1 MEDNFTRIVKDKTRR
16 EILIYLYNKNK
27 ATYSDILH
35 DLNLSTGKL
44 NYHLKIL
51 QPLISKEGEY
61 YMLNEKG
68 RQLVEIMLSL
78 GDNKRESE
86 YTKYISQFLAIISLI
101 FLFIAGGLLS
111 HIHIFYT
118 IYSISIILLLVSAF
132 FLYTKEVKGLENTM
146 IFLTILFP
154 YAFYLNGHIFVYS
167 VLPAYLIVT
176 SSVRINYYIY
186 ELIPTLIYYFGI
198 LPKFMNYNEKLMIT
212 LWTIILGI
220 DTLLSFSYSYL
231 IDLTPLLLGLSTI
244 ISRESI
250 QSYKILFILTLAV
263 IMGGT
268 LFKMIIIKS

>member
-51 QPLISKEGEY
+51 QPLLTKEGEY

-78 GDNKRESE
+78 GSDKRDSE
-86 YTKYISQFLAIISLI
+86 YAKYLPQFLAVASLI

-111 HIHIFYT
+111 HIHEFYI
-118 IYSISIILLLVSAF
+118 IYSVSIILLLASAF
-132 FLYTKEVKGLENTM
+132 FLYTQEVKGLENAM
-146 IFLTILFP
+146 IFLSILFP

-176 SSVRINYYIY
+176 SIVSIHYNIY
-186 ELIPTLIYYFGI
+186 ELIPTSIYYFGI
-198 LPKFMNYNEKLMIT
+198 LPMFINYNEKLMIA
-212 LWTIILGI
+212 LWTIILVI
-220 DTLLSFSYSYL
+220 DALSSFSYSYL
-231 IDLTPLLLGLSTI
+231 IDLTPLLLGLSALI
-244 ISRESI
+244 NRETT
-250 QSYKILFILTLAV
+250 QNYRILFILTLAV
-263 IMGGT
+263 IIGGV
-268 LFKMIIIKS
+268 LFRIEVLR

>member
-27 ATYSDILH
+27 AIYSDILH

-51 QPLISKEGEY
+51 QPLLTKEGEY

-78 GDNKRESE
+78 GSDKRDSE
-86 YTKYISQFLAIISLI
+86 YAKYLPQFLAVASLI

-111 HIHIFYT
+111 HIQEFYI
-118 IYSISIILLLVSAF
+118 IYSVSIILLLASAF
-132 FLYTKEVKGLENTM
+132 FLYTQEVKGLENAM
-146 IFLTILFP
+146 IFLLILFP

-176 SSVRINYYIY
+176 SIVSIHYNIY
-186 ELIPTLIYYFGI
+186 ELIPTSIYYFGI
-198 LPKFMNYNEKLMIT
+198 LPMFINYNEKLMIA
-212 LWTIILGI
+212 LWTIILVI
-220 DTLLSFSYSYL
+220 DALSSFSYSYL
-231 IDLTPLLLGLSTI
+231 IDLTPLLLGLSALI
-244 ISRESI
+244 NRETT
-250 QSYKILFILTLAV
+250 QNYRILFILTLTV
-263 IMGGT
+263 IIGGV
-268 LFKMIIIKS
+268 LFKINVLK

>member
-27 ATYSDILH
+27 STYSDILH

-51 QPLISKEGEY
+51 QPLITKEGEY

-68 RQLVEIMLSL
+68 KQLVEIMLSL
-78 GDNKRESE
+78 GNDKKESE
-86 YTKYISQFLAIISLI
+86 YTKYLPQFLAVASLI

-111 HIHIFYT
+111 HIHAFYI
-118 IYSISIILLLVSAF
+118 IYSISIILLLSSVF
-132 FLYTKEVKGLENTM
+132 FLYTLEVKGLENAM
-146 IFLTILFP
+146 IFLAILFP

-167 VLPAYLIVT
+167 VLPAYLIIT

-198 LPKFMNYNEKLMIT
+198 LPKFINYNEKLMIT

-220 DTLLSFSYSYL
+220 DALSSFSYSYL
-231 IDLTPLLLGLSTI
+231 IDLTPLLLGLSTLI
-244 ISRESI
+244 NREST
-250 QSYKILFILTLAV
+250 QNYKILFLLTLVV
-263 IMGGT
+263 IIGGVV
-268 LFKMIIIKS
+268 FKIIIGA